1 MKKEKKKWDEMT
13 KKQKV
18 MHIIDCIMKSVILLI
33 IATCVIY
40 GIVYNA
46 QGRGKAAKANVELGE
61 NFASL
66 EAYYNYSTINTYV
79 DDIIESSFN
88 ISTEIQEVSTS
99 RGERI
104 INKKADMGNKY
115 TMIIKRRNPIPAKRI
130 CADIVHFL
138 NSIYS
143 MTPNLICSI
152 YNGQQYIEFKY
163 EKLIMKEEG
172 NTYYGLSEESILSLY
187 ENCTKIKEIYLLN
200 RSGEFG
206 RIAIPKGLVKVKNQ
220 QFNVY
225 NYSLKTMA
233 GSTGYK
239 EFVGERFNGVYIV
252 DAGYVYDCFK
262 TGSRY
267 GICVD
272 ATNSEIYM
280 TGRNEVLWSDRTT
293 KAQSFVE
300 GILPSPYNKVYG
312 YNVKQSQSS
321 YLYVIPEKDTNDLL
335 CLNGVHPQIG
345 GGNYSEGYND
355 GYSIGY
361 EEGKTQ
367 GTAFNP
373 VGMMIEPVAELLD
386 VKLFGDFS
394 IGNFFT
400 AALFVTLAIS
410 FMKMFAGG

>member
-1 MKKEKKKWDEMT
+1 MKKEKKSWAEMT

-18 MHIIDCIMKSVILLI
+18 MHIIDCIMKSIILLI
-33 IATCVIY
+33 VATCVIY

-46 QGRGKAAKANVELGE
+46 QGRGKVAKANVELGE
-61 NFASL
+61 NFTSL

-79 DDIIESSFN
+79 DDIIESYFD
-88 ISTEIQEVSTS
+88 ISKEIKEVSTS

-104 INKKADMGNKY
+104 INKKANMGNKY
-115 TMIIKRRNPIPAKRI
+115 TMIIKRRNPIPSTRI
-130 CADIVHFL
+130 CADIVHFF

-163 EKLIMKEEG
+163 EKLIMKEEE

-187 ENCTKIKEIYLLN
+187 ENCTKITEMYLFN
-200 RSGEFG
+200 RRGEFG
-206 RIAIPKGLVKVKNQ
+206 RIAIPKGLVKVENQ

-225 NYSLKTMA
+225 NYSLKKMA
-233 GSTGYK
+233 ENTGYRD
-239 EFVGERFNGVYIV
+239 FVGERFNGVHIV
-252 DAGYVYDCFK
+252 DTGYVYDCFK
-262 TGSRY
+262 TGSKY
-267 GICVD
+267 GMCVD
-272 ATNSEIYM
+272 TTNSEIYM
-280 TGRNEVLWSDRTT
+280 TGRNEVFRSDRKT
-293 KAQSFVE
+293 KAQSFAE
-300 GILPSPYNKVYG
+300 GILASPYNKVYG

-321 YLYVIPEKDTNDLL
+321 YLYIIPEKNTNDLL
-335 CLNGVHPQIG
+335 CLNGVYPQIG
-345 GGNYSEGYND
+345 ERNYLEGYND
-355 GYSIGY
+355 GYNIGY

-367 GTAFNP
+367 GTTFNP
-373 VGMMIEPVAELLD
+373 VGMMIEPVAKLLD